1 MPSAAAQNVLALSV
15 GLTATMRKQAA
26 KTNAEVSDLIKAHSG
41 DEGVATSAAERQKV
55 YNAILDKYKALA
67 QSWGYSFDKAV
78 EKQNVATAKATAR
91 ALPKG
96 RNHPKPLTADQK
108 VTALNGRTVQKMVA
122 AATQSMGE
130 NAVRHLRNAA
140 VAVFNKAKI
149 EGKTDREIQKALAEA
164 WDAEAGD
171 QETHRFVD
179 KSGRSWSNAAYLQM
193 LTRTTL
199 ATVHRNAEINTLVG
213 NGCDL
218 ARISGDGG
226 GEVCDACQRWEG
238 KVVSLTGATRGFPT
252 LDEAK
257 ADGLF
262 HPNCVHRIEYLDE
275 DEIEEAL
282 EASGQ
287 KKAAQ
292 EAAAEERKEDELE
305 RKRESAAKARAA
317 KAAKREAEDEKAAA
331 ERAAK
336 ERAEREAKAEK
347 ELSDAISAYIKS
359 RRVAKEHIL
368 VLIAKNDFDGARKA
382 LAGLQS
388 AIDGLVAAA
397 NKAKAAAEDAA

>member
-1 MPSAAAQNVLALSV
+1 MSSAAEQVLALSV

-55 YNAILDKYKALA
+55 YNAILYKYKALA

-78 EKQNVATAKATAR
+78 EKQNVSTAKATAR

-226 GEVCDACQRWEG
+226 GDVCDACQRWEG

-287 KKAAQ
+287 KKVAQ
-292 EAAAEERKEDELE
+292 EAAEEERNEDELE

-317 KAAKREAEDEKAAA
+317 KAAKAAKEREEDEAARI
-331 ERAAK
+331 EK
-336 ERAEREAKAEK
+336 ERAEREAKAEQG
-347 ELSDAISAYIKS
+347 LADAIGKHVAARKSAESKV
-359 RRVAKEHIL
+359 RDLLAKGDIE
-368 VLIAKNDFDGARKA
+368 GARGA
-382 LAGLQS
+382 LNALQD
-388 AIDGLVAAA
+388 AIDELEDAVKKARAEVAA
-397 NKAKAAAEDAA
+397 

>member
-1 MPSAAAQNVLALSV
+1 MPSAAQMVVELSA
-15 GLTATMRKQAA
+15 GLTAQMRKQAA
-26 KTNAEVSDLIKAHSG
+26 ATNAEVRDLVKAHSG
-41 DEGVATSAAERQKV
+41 DAGMASSAAERQKV
-55 YNAILDKYKALA
+55 YNAILEKYKALA
-67 QSWGYSFDKAV
+67 QKWGYSFDKAV
-78 EKQNVATAKATAR
+78 EKQNVSTAKQTALS
-91 ALPKG
+91 LPKG
-96 RNHPKPLTADQK
+96 HNHPKPLTADQK
-108 VTALNGRTVQKMVA
+108 ITALNGRTVKKMVA

-140 VAVFNKAKI
+140 VAVFNKARI
-149 EGKTDREIQKALAEA
+149 EGDTDQEIQKALSEA

-171 QETHRFVD
+171 QESHRFVD

-226 GEVCDACQRWEG
+226 GDVCDACQRWEG

-257 ADGLF
+257 EDGLF

-287 KKAAQ
+287 KKSAE
-292 EAAAEERKEDELE
+292 EAAEEERKEDEEALE

-317 KAAKREAEDEKAAA
+317 KAAKVAKESAEEEAARLE
-331 ERAAK
+331 K

-347 ELSDAISAYIKS
+347 GLADAIG
-359 RRVAKEHIL
+359 RHVA
-368 VLIAKNDFDGARKA
+368 ARKSA
-382 LAGLQS
+382 ESKVRDLLAKGDIEGAKGAWLAIQD
-388 AIDGLVAAA
+388 AIDELEDAVKKARAEVAA
-397 NKAKAAAEDAA
+397 

>member
-1 MPSAAAQNVLALSV
+1 
-15 GLTATMRKQAA
+15 MRKQAA
-26 KTNAEVSDLIKAHSG
+26 KTNAEVRDIVKAHSG
-41 DEGVATSAAERQKV
+41 DAGMATSAAERQKV
-55 YNAILDKYKALA
+55 YNAILDKYRALA
-67 QSWGYSFDKAV
+67 QTWGYSFDKAV
-78 EKQNVATAKATAR
+78 EKQNVATATETAR

-108 VTALNGRTVQKMVA
+108 ITALNGRSVQKMVA
-122 AATQSMGE
+122 VATQSMGE

-149 EGKTDREIQKALAEA
+149 EGKTDQEIQKALAEA

-171 QETHRFVD
+171 QESHRFVD
-179 KSGRSWSNAAYLQM
+179 SRGRSWSNAAYLQM

-199 ATVHRNAEINTLVG
+199 ATVHRNAQINTLVG

-275 DEIEEAL
+275 DEIEEAI

-287 KKAAQ
+287 KKAVQ
-292 EAAAEERKEDELE
+292 KAAEEERKEDEG
-305 RKRESAAKARAA
+305 REAREAAARA
-317 KAAKREAEDEKAAA
+317 KAAQEAK
-331 ERAAK
+331 ERAEK
-336 ERAEREAKAEK
+336 ERAEREAAAQRKLAEAIAAHVAARKAGEA
-347 ELSDAISAYIKS
+347 DVRANI
-359 RRVAKEHIL
+359 AKE
-368 VLIAKNDFDGARKA
+368 DFAAARKA
-382 LAGLQS
+382 LAGLES
-388 AIDGLVAAA
+388 AIDALRRAAGE
-397 NKAKAAAEDAA
+397 AKTAMEGAA